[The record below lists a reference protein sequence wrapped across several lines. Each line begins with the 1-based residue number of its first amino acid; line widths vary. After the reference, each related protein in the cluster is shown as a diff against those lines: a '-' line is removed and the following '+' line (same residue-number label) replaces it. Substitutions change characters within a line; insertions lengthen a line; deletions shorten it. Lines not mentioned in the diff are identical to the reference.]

1 MHESIKLIST
11 IKPTKNTVMLAS
23 FKGFSDMTGA
33 SAATIDY
40 LIKEWK
46 SKPVIEIDPDP
57 FYDYT
62 STRPQVKLINE
73 KRILIGKMIS
83 FCYQLQSQI

>member
-46 SKPVIEIDPDP
+46 
-57 FYDYT
+57 
-62 STRPQVKLINE
+62 
-73 KRILIGKMIS
+73 
-83 FCYQLQSQI
+83 C